1 MFKYALVFFNQNM
14 QRLFGVFNFVK
25 YVRKQKYIY
34 VQV

>member
-14 QRLFGVFNFVK
+14 QRLFDVFNFVH
-25 YVRKQKYIY
+25 KYIY